1 MRLKLRRGAWT
12 YLIEPLVRWL
22 PKACSSLRVAALRA
36 MGARIGP
43 NCLILPGVRVLMPWN
58 LHLHDHV
65 AIGERANIYNFAP
78 VEIHRM
84 TVVSQFAFLCTGSHD
99 YRKND
104 MPLIYSPIII
114 GEQVW
119 IAAGVFVAPGV
130 EIADGVVVG
139 AMSVVTRS
147 LPNQDPGIDGHRRL
161 GVVDSTKAPT
171 STATDGGL
179 IPGAHDLNLCIIG
192 NQCQPLSGCSHES
205 ASQRLAA

>member
-1 MRLKLRRGAWT
+1 MSIDLSRSRTDWPLRLKLRRGAWT

-22 PKACSSLRVAALRA
+22 PKACSPLRIAALRV

-43 NCLILPGVRVLMPWN
+43 NCLFLPGVRVLMPWN

-65 AIGERANIYNFAP
+65 AIGEGVNIYNFAP

-84 TVVSQFAFLCTGSHD
+84 TVVSQFVYLCTGSHD
-99 YRKND
+99 YRKYD
-104 MPLIYSPIII
+104 MPLIFSPIII

-147 LPNQDPGIDGHRRL
+147 LLEQWSVYAGNPCRRIKTRELTDTAGPGHITTDVGTRG
-161 GVVDSTKAPT
+161 GVSTNT
-171 STATDGGL
+171 TT
-179 IPGAHDLNLCIIG
+179 
-192 NQCQPLSGCSHES
+192 
-205 ASQRLAA
+205 